1 MAMNTPMTTLGGLKI
16 FSGTANPD
24 LATKICEFLN
34 VPLGKL
40 MVSRFSEGEIR
51 IKIDEDVRGRD
62 IFIVQP
68 TCPPVNDNVIEL
80 LIMIDAFR
88 RASARRITAVL
99 PYYGYARQDRKDQP
113 RVPITAKL
121 MANIITTAGADRV
134 LSMDL
139 HAQQIQGFFDIP
151 VDHLYA
157 LPVIV
162 NYFRQKNL
170 KDLMVVSPDV
180 GGIKM
185 ARSFAKALGTDLA
198 VVDKRRWGPNEVEV
212 MNLIGEVKGRSVLIP
227 DDMISTGGSM
237 VQAVNAILKAGATE
251 VYACCSHGIL
261 SGNAVQNLQN
271 SPLKEVVITD
281 SIPLPPEKRV
291 PKITVLPVG
300 PLLGDAIMRI
310 HNEESISSLFEN
322 LDPR

>member
-1 MAMNTPMTTLGGLKI
+1 MNPSSTAINGLKI

-24 LATKICEFLN
+24 LAKKICEFLK
-34 VPLGKL
+34 VPLGDL

-51 IKIDEDVRGRD
+51 IKINEDVRGRD

-162 NYFRQKNL
+162 NYVRQKNL

-185 ARSFAKALGTDLA
+185 ARAFAKALGTDLA

-237 VQAVNAILKAGATE
+237 VQAVGAILKAGATE

-271 SPLKEVVITD
+271 SPLKEVIITD

-310 HNEESISSLFEN
+310 HNEQSISSLFEN

>member
-1 MAMNTPMTTLGGLKI
+1 MNAKALAVNGLKI

-24 LATKICEFLN
+24 LAKKICEFLE
-34 VPLGKL
+34 VPLGDL

-51 IKIDEDVRGRD
+51 IKINEDVRGRD

-88 RASARRITAVL
+88 RASARRITAVM

-162 NYFRQKNL
+162 NYVRQKNL

-185 ARSFAKALGTDLA
+185 ARAFAKVLGTDLA

-237 VQAVNAILKAGATE
+237 VQAANAILKAGATE

-271 SPLKEVVITD
+271 SPLKEIIITD

-291 PKITVLPVG
+291 PKLTVLPVG

>member
-1 MAMNTPMTTLGGLKI
+1 MSRVPAPNGLKI
-16 FSGTANPD
+16 FSGTANPA
-24 LATKICEFLN
+24 LANSICEFLK
-34 VPLGKL
+34 VPLGDI

-51 IKIDEDVRGRD
+51 IKINEDVRGRD

-121 MANIITTAGADRV
+121 MANIITTAGTDRV
-134 LSMDL
+134 LAMDL

-157 LPVIV
+157 LPVIAS
-162 NYFRQKNL
+162 YIRKKKL

-185 ARSFAKALGTDLA
+185 ARAFAKVLGTDLA
-198 VVDKRRWGPNEVEV
+198 VVDEVEA

-227 DDMISTGGSM
+227 DDMISTGASM

-271 SPLKEVVITD
+271 SPLKEIVITD
-281 SIPLPPEKRV
+281 SIPLPLEKRIS
-291 PKITVLPVG
+291 KITVLPVG

-310 HNEESISSLFEN
+310 HNEQSISSLFDN